1 MELHY
6 GQRLELKKDISLA
19 FVCNGILPAGQLGY
33 SETHYKIQF
42 DRAEIVLPASL
53 VSELFEE
60 YIVKEPVKEP
70 VKEVVEPVAEVVEV
84 ESESVTDLSKL
95 KKDQLISLV
104 QVAKPDLDVTGLKKD
119 DLINIIE
126 AAPSAE

>member
-53 VSELFEE
+53 VSELFKE
-60 YIVKEPVKEP
+60 YIVEEPVE
-70 VKEVVEPVAEVVEV
+70 EVAEVEA
-84 ESESVTDLSKL
+84 ESVTDLSKL

>member
-33 SETHYKIQF
+33 QETHYKIQF
-42 DRAEIVLPASL
+42 DRAEIVLPSSL

-60 YIVKEPVKEP
+60 YIVKEPVE
-70 VKEVVEPVAEVVEV
+70 EVVEVAEV

-126 AAPSAE
+126 AAPSA

>member
-33 SETHYKIQF
+33 QETHYKIQF

-60 YIVKEPVKEP
+60 YIVKEPVKEVVDP
-70 VKEVVEPVAEVVEV
+70 IVEVAEV

-95 KKDQLISLV
+95 KKDELISLV

-126 AAPSAE
+126 AAPSA

>member
-33 SETHYKIQF
+33 QETHYKIQF

-60 YIVKEPVKEP
+60 YIVKEPVE
-70 VKEVVEPVAEVVEV
+70 EVVEV
-84 ESESVTDLSKL
+84 AEVESENVTDLSKL

>member
-60 YIVKEPVKEP
+60 YIVKEPVKE
-70 VKEVVEPVAEVVEV
+70 VVEEVVEV

>member
-60 YIVKEPVKEP
+60 YIVKEPVKE
-70 VKEVVEPVAEVVEV
+70 VVEPVAEVVEV

>member
-1 MELHY
+1 MELYY
-6 GQRLELKKDISLA
+6 GQRLELKKDIFLD

-33 SETHYKIQF
+33 QETHYKIQF

-60 YIVKEPVKEP
+60 YIVE
-70 VKEVVEPVAEVVEV
+70 EVVEV
-84 ESESVTDLSKL
+84 DVESVTDLSKL

-119 DLINIIE
+119 DLINIVE

>member
-1 MELHY
+1 MELYY

-33 SETHYKIQF
+33 QETHYKIQF
-42 DRAEIVLPASL
+42 DRAEIVLPTSL

-60 YIVKEPVKEP
+60 YIVEEPVEAP
-70 VKEVVEPVAEVVEV
+70 IEEVVEPVEEVVNV
-84 ESESVTDLSKL
+84 ETESVTDLSKL

-126 AAPSAE
+126 AAPSA

>member
-1 MELHY
+1 MKLHY

-33 SETHYKIQF
+33 QETHYKIQF

-60 YIVKEPVKEP
+60 YIVKEPVE
-70 VKEVVEPVAEVVEV
+70 EVLEVAEV

>member
-33 SETHYKIQF
+33 QETHYKIQF

-60 YIVKEPVKEP
+60 YIVE
-70 VKEVVEPVAEVVEV
+70 EVVEV
-84 ESESVTDLSKL
+84 DVESVTDLSKL

-119 DLINIIE
+119 DLINIVE

>member
-33 SETHYKIQF
+33 QETHYKIQF

-60 YIVKEPVKEP
+60 YIVKEPVKEVVDP
-70 VKEVVEPVAEVVEV
+70 IVEVAEV

-95 KKDQLISLV
+95 KKDELISLV

>member
-1 MELHY
+1 MKLHY
-6 GQRLELKKDISLA
+6 GQRLELKKNISLA

-42 DRAEIVLPASL
+42 DRAEIVLPSSL

-60 YIVKEPVKEP
+60 YIVKEPVQKIVDP
-70 VKEVVEPVAEVVEV
+70 IVEVVEV
-84 ESESVTDLSKL
+84 ETESVTDLSKL
-95 KKDQLISLV
+95 KKDELILLV
-104 QVAKPDLDVTGLKKD
+104 QVANPDLDVTGLKKD

>member
-1 MELHY
+1 MELYY

-33 SETHYKIQF
+33 QETHYKIQF

-60 YIVKEPVKEP
+60 YIVKEPIE
-70 VKEVVEPVAEVVEV
+70 EGAEVD
-84 ESESVTDLSKL
+84 SESVTDLSKL

-119 DLINIIE
+119 DLIDIIE

>member
-1 MELHY
+1 MELHF

-33 SETHYKIQF
+33 QETHYKIQF

-60 YIVKEPVKEP
+60 YIVKEPVE
-70 VKEVVEPVAEVVEV
+70 EVVEVAEV

-95 KKDQLISLV
+95 KKDELITLV

-126 AAPSAE
+126 AAPSAQ

>member
-1 MELHY
+1 MELYY

-33 SETHYKIQF
+33 QETHYKIQF

-60 YIVKEPVKEP
+60 YVVVEPVE
-70 VKEVVEPVAEVVEV
+70 EVVEPVEEVAEVD
-84 ESESVTDLSKL
+84 SESVTDLSKL

-119 DLINIIE
+119 DLINILE